1 MDIYPREIITYMHT
15 KNLYKNFHSSSIC
28 TSLRMEMFQMSFKD
42 KQTVIYLYNG
52 ILCTNKKERPLDL
65 YNNLDGLKDIML
77 SEPISKGYLC
87 FK

>member
-1 MDIYPREIITYMHT
+1 MVDNNITIMYYYDV
-15 KNLYKNFHSSSIC
+15 LPP
-28 TSLRMEMFQMSFKD
+28 
-42 KQTVIYLYNG
+42 YNG
-52 ILCTNKKERPLDL
+52 ILCSNKKEKPLDI